1 MHGTDLRLASQ
12 TAHKRKSNT
21 LESKQKE
28 IQMEIW
34 IGTDIQIRIRL
45 HWRGINNT

>member
-34 IGTDIQIRIRL
+34 IGTDTDTDTATL
-45 HWRGINNT
+45 AGHK